1 MSAYFCV
8 VPSYTG
14 RGLAMGRSPIQGVV
28 LKCQNGFLGSEVK
41 SELEQAR
48 GSNP

>member
-1 MSAYFCV
+1 MSTFFCV
-8 VPSYTG
+8 VLSCVG
-14 RGLAMGRSPIQGVV
+14 RDLAMGRSPIQGVV